1 MGIVRNKQIY
11 TKKFFD
17 GLKKIPGYTFTATL
31 DFWTRANE
39 TRVYDRVSNK
49 YIVNYVTSNPEPIK
63 ARVQPMRS
71 AVQRFTAVDGTWTA
85 HVLISMSYDDRFD
98 ITAGSRAKIKSVS
111 NNPSLLNKFL
121 TVKEIIDSDNS
132 IEFTILC
139 EVDTEYVE
147 AV

>member
-1 MGIVRNKQIY
+1 
-11 TKKFFD
+11 
-17 GLKKIPGYTFTATL
+17 
-31 DFWTRANE
+31 
-39 TRVYDRVSNK
+39 
-49 YIVNYVTSNPEPIK
+49 
-63 ARVQPMRS
+63 MRS